1 MLIDYTEAE
10 KKRIDAIYDK
20 YKPAIKTL
28 AKQIEG
34 ENDREAQTTLFK
46 QLSDVHQ
53 QLEEDLEAFIIK
65 AQKKHFKPIAE
76 KGDEAILAHAL
87 GQIEPLINNIFNNAK
102 GGQLFNVPELFGGE
116 LESYFNFSADKGIDI
131 LLAASVLLTELNLHI
146 EALKGN
152 TEALNALADAIIGGL
167 KSADHI
173 NGKLTPTL
181 EKKVKNIIIG
191 ETPQNRRKPLSN
203 IKTYG
208 LMNDK
213 VNAQLLQDSTDI
225 FQQEADGQL
234 MLRWAIDQSGKNEEQ
249 IPVYVALTYEGEDLR
264 IGKKLTAF
272 DKQVYEA
279 VGTRFYYLRREEPEA
294 PLCITPQEIWRTMN
308 GKNTS
313 DKNAKPGEKQLKR
326 ICDSMHKM
334 RFTSLVMDLS
344 EEVKK
349 HHYTFNDER
358 IVKGQISTYL
368 LKCDEVDFMTENGLK
383 LHGFR
388 IKEEPILYT
397 YNRLKDRLL
406 FVPYEMLDT
415 SQYTSDAE
423 NVAEFKGY
431 LLQQIQLMINAKE
444 PGKKGNYFKRNSTIL
459 LETIYKDTGILP
471 PEERAGE
478 TAFTSD
484 EARKTYIR
492 KTRKADRDKIEKI
505 LDAWT
510 AKKWIKGYELV
521 EKANQVKGY
530 KIKI

>member
-1 MLIDYTEAE
+1 MLIDYTDAE

-20 YKPAIKTL
+20 YTPSIKDL

-34 ENDREAQTTLFK
+34 ENDKEKQAALLK
-46 QLSDVHQ
+46 QLSEVHQ
-53 QLEEDLEAFIIK
+53 QLDDELAAFIVK
-65 AQKKHFKPIAE
+65 AQKKHFKPIAD
-76 KGDEAILAHAL
+76 KGDKAILEHAL
-87 GQIEPLINNIFNNAK
+87 GQIEPLIDNIYSNISSGK
-102 GGQLFNVPELFGGE
+102 LFNVPEIFGGE
-116 LESYFNFSADKGIDI
+116 LDSYFKTEKQVSM
-131 LLAASVLLTELNLHI
+131 LLMASILLTELNLHI

-152 TEALNALADAIIGGL
+152 TEALNTLNDAIITGL
-167 KSADHI
+167 KNAAHI
-173 NGKLTPTL
+173 FDKLTPTL
-181 EKKVKNIIIG
+181 EKKIKSFIFG
-191 ETPQNRRKPLSN
+191 EPTQNRRKPLSN

-213 VNAQLLQDSTDI
+213 ANAQLLQSTDI
-225 FQQEADGQL
+225 FRQEADGQL
-234 MLRWAIDQSGKNEEQ
+234 TLSWEIDQSGKNEEQ
-249 IPVYVALTYEGEDLR
+249 IPVYVTLTYEGEGLQM
-264 IGKKLTAF
+264 GKKLTAF

-334 RFTSLVMDLS
+334 RFTSLVMDIS

-358 IVKGQISTYL
+358 IIEGQISTYL
-368 LKCDEVDFMTENGLK
+368 LKCDEVDFTTENGLK

-415 SQYTSDAE
+415 SQYTNDAE

-431 LLQQIQLMINAKE
+431 LLQQIQLMINANE
-444 PGKKGNYFKRNSTIL
+444 PGKKGKYFKRNNTIL
-459 LETIYKDTGILP
+459 LETIYKDTGVLP
-471 PEERAGE
+471 PEERAGA

-484 EARKTYIR
+484 DARKTYIR

-510 AKKWIKGYELV
+510 AKKWIKGYDLV
-521 EKANQVKGY
+521 ESGNQVKGY